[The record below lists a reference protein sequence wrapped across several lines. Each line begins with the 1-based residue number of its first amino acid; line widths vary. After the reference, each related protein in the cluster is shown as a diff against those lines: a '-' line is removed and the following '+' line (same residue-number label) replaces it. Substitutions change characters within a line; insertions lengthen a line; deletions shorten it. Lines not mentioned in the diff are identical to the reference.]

1 MKLETRLEGMEC
13 HAYHGWYPEEAKNG
27 GKYRVDVILEQ
38 FVYDDKDF
46 KDLSDVVNY
55 EEVFVLVSKQMQN
68 RRQLIEDLG
77 KSIVN
82 DLSDRYHYLQKVK
95 VKITKF
101 NPAGKFEGANAVIV
115 MEREL

>member
-1 MKLETRLEGMEC
+1 MKLETRLEGMEF

-27 GKYRVDVILEQ
+27 GKFRVDVVLEQ
-38 FVYDDKDF
+38 FVYDDKEF

-55 EEVFVLVSKQMQN
+55 EEVFSIVNNQMQN

-77 KSIVN
+77 KSIIN
-82 DLSDRYHYLQKVK
+82 ELSERYHHLQKVK

-101 NPAGKFEGANAVIV
+101 NPAGKFDGANAVIIF
-115 MEREL
+115 ERDL